1 SIAELKSDELVKLEL
16 FLPQQSLDAYQNQK
30 PLQLEA
36 KVAWVQPA
44 KNIGDSNIYGL
55 QFSKL
60 TAAQE
65 TALRACLAFYH
76 RPVEFQ

>member
-1 SIAELKSDELVKLEL
+1 
-16 FLPQQSLDAYQNQK
+16 
-30 PLQLEA
+30 
-36 KVAWVQPA
+36 VAWTQPA

-60 TAAQE
+60 TSAQE
-65 TALRACLAFYH
+65 AALRACLAFYH